1 MPSTPLLPVD
11 AIAKRIVFIRG
22 QRVMLDSDL
31 ADLYGVETKVF
42 NQAVKRNQ
50 ERFDADFMF
59 QLTAEEWTSLRSQT
73 VTSKSGAGGRRYL
86 PYVFTEHGA
95 YMAGNVLN
103 SPRAIAVSKFIV
115 RAFIQIRDLLAT
127 HKNIARQLMELER
140 RVAGQDKQI
149 AQIIRTIHQL
159 LEPPESPKKRPIGF

>member
-1 MPSTPLLPVD
+1 MTLNEG
-11 AIAKRIVFIRG
+11 RG
-22 QRVMLDSDL
+22 QHR
-31 ADLYGVETKVF
+31 K
-42 NQAVKRNQ
+42 
-50 ERFDADFMF
+50 
-59 QLTAEEWTSLRSQT
+59 
-73 VTSKSGAGGRRYL
+73 YL

-95 YMAGNVLN
+95 YMAGNLLN

-115 RAFIQIRDLLAT
+115 RAFIQIRDLLGT

-159 LEPPESPKKRPIGF
+159 LEHRSRRRSPGSASSGRPASSSTGWVATSHDHMSID